1 MYDLIQVFRFN
12 FNLIYVFA
20 GGRNFGQTKGSP
32 PARIQQLSNG
42 QGTLY
47 RFSDMYLLFAY

>member
-20 GGRNFGQTKGSP
+20 GGRNFGQPTQPNPG
-32 PARIQQLSNG
+32 
-42 QGTLY
+42 
-47 RFSDMYLLFAY
+47 